1 MNTKNIKEMRVMVN
15 IQKFSLRI
23 VKESGGRYDIDKYV
37 RNPFQARDL
46 FVEVVELDRRAEE
59 VFAIA
64 TLDVKNKVTGV
75 FEVSTGT
82 LTSSLVTPREVFK
95 RAILQNAAGIVLAHN
110 HPSGVADASSDD
122 VSVTKKLQKA
132 GKIMGINVVDHII
145 IGSRYNFIS
154 MQEENLMKD

>member
-1 MNTKNIKEMRVMVN
+1 MVN

-64 TLDVKNKVTGV
+64 TVDIKNKVTGV

-110 HPSGVADASSDD
+110 HPSGVSDASSDD
-122 VSVTKKLQKA
+122 ISVTKKLQKA

-145 IGSRYNFIS
+145 IGSKDNFIS
-154 MQEENLMKD
+154 MQEENLMSD

>member
-1 MNTKNIKEMRVMVN
+1 MRIMVN

-145 IGSRYNFIS
+145 IGSRDNFIS
-154 MQEENLMKD
+154 MQEENLMTD

>member
-1 MNTKNIKEMRVMVN
+1 MRLMVN

-122 VSVTKKLQKA
+122 ISITKKLQKA

-145 IGSRYNFIS
+145 IGSRDNFIS

>member
-1 MNTKNIKEMRVMVN
+1 MNTKNIKEMRLMVN

-145 IGSRYNFIS
+145 IGSRDNFIS

>member
-1 MNTKNIKEMRVMVN
+1 MCIRD
-15 IQKFSLRI
+15 
-23 VKESGGRYDIDKYV
+23 RYDIDKYV

-122 VSVTKKLQKA
+122 ISITKKLQKA

-145 IGSRYNFIS
+145 IGSRDNFIS
-154 MQEENLMKD
+154 MQEENL

>member
-1 MNTKNIKEMRVMVN
+1 MVN

-110 HPSGVADASSDD
+110 HPSGVAGASSDD
-122 VSVTKKLQKA
+122 ISITKKLQKA

-145 IGSRYNFIS
+145 IGSRDNFIS

>member
-122 VSVTKKLQKA
+122 ISVTKKLQKA

-145 IGSRYNFIS
+145 IGSRDNFIS
-154 MQEENLMKD
+154 MQEEDLMKD

>member
-1 MNTKNIKEMRVMVN
+1 MNTKMIKEMRVMVN

-122 VSVTKKLQKA
+122 ISITKKLQKA
-132 GKIMGINVVDHII
+132 GYQKQL
-145 IGSRYNFIS
+145 Y
-154 MQEENLMKD
+154 

>member
-1 MNTKNIKEMRVMVN
+1 MRVMVN

-46 FVEVVELDRRAEE
+46 FVEVVELDRRTEE

-122 VSVTKKLQKA
+122 ISVTKKLQKA

-145 IGSRYNFIS
+145 IGSRDNFIS

>member
-1 MNTKNIKEMRVMVN
+1 MVN

-46 FVEVVELDRRAEE
+46 FVEVVELDRRTEE

-122 VSVTKKLQKA
+122 ISITKKLQKA

-145 IGSRYNFIS
+145 IGSRDNFIS
-154 MQEENLMKD
+154 MQEENLMTD

>member
-1 MNTKNIKEMRVMVN
+1 MVN

-122 VSVTKKLQKA
+122 ISVTKKLQKA

-145 IGSRYNFIS
+145 IGSRDSFIS

>member
-1 MNTKNIKEMRVMVN
+1 MVN

-82 LTSSLVTPREVFK
+82 LTSSLVTPERS
-95 RAILQNAAGIVLAHN
+95 L
-110 HPSGVADASSDD
+110 SG
-122 VSVTKKLQKA
+122 QYF
-132 GKIMGINVVDHII
+132 
-145 IGSRYNFIS
+145 R
-154 MQEENLMKD
+154 MQRV

>member
-1 MNTKNIKEMRVMVN
+1 MVN

-122 VSVTKKLQKA
+122 ISITKKLQKA

-145 IGSRYNFIS
+145 IGSRDNFIS
-154 MQEENLMKD
+154 MQEENLICLLYTSPSPRD

>member
-46 FVEVVELDRRAEE
+46 FVEVVELDRRTEE

-64 TLDVKNKVTGV
+64 TP
-75 FEVSTGT
+75 VSYTHLT
-82 LTSSLVTPREVFK
+82 LPT
-95 RAILQNAAGIVLAHN
+95 IY
-110 HPSGVADASSDD
+110 
-122 VSVTKKLQKA
+122 SV
-132 GKIMGINVVDHII
+132 
-145 IGSRYNFIS
+145 
-154 MQEENLMKD
+154 

>member
-1 MNTKNIKEMRVMVN
+1 MRVMVN

-145 IGSRYNFIS
+145 IGSRDNFIS

>member
-1 MNTKNIKEMRVMVN
+1 MVN

-110 HPSGVADASSDD
+110 HPSGVSDASSDD
-122 VSVTKKLQKA
+122 ISVTKKLQKA
-132 GKIMGINVVDHII
+132 GKIMGINVLDHII
-145 IGSRYNFIS
+145 IGSKDNFIS
-154 MQEENLMKD
+154 MQEENLMSD

>member
-1 MNTKNIKEMRVMVN
+1 MVN

-122 VSVTKKLQKA
+122 ISITKKLQKS

-145 IGSRYNFIS
+145 IGSRDNFIS

>member
-1 MNTKNIKEMRVMVN
+1 MVN

-64 TLDVKNKVTGV
+64 TIDVKNKVTGV

-122 VSVTKKLQKA
+122 ISVTKKLQKA

-145 IGSRYNFIS
+145 IGSRDNFIS

>member
-1 MNTKNIKEMRVMVN
+1 MRVMVN

-122 VSVTKKLQKA
+122 ISVTKKLQKA
-132 GKIMGINVVDHII
+132 GKIMGINIVDHII
-145 IGSRYNFIS
+145 IGSRDNFIS

>member
-1 MNTKNIKEMRVMVN
+1 MRVMVN

-46 FVEVVELDRRAEE
+46 FVEVVELDRRTEE

-64 TLDVKNKVTGV
+64 TLDVKNKVTGI

-122 VSVTKKLQKA
+122 ISITKKLQKA

-145 IGSRYNFIS
+145 IGSRDNFIS

>member
-1 MNTKNIKEMRVMVN
+1 MVN
-15 IQKFSLRI
+15 IQKFNLRI
-23 VKESGGRYDIDKYV
+23 VKESGGRYDIDKQV
-37 RNPFQARDL
+37 SNPIKARDL
-46 FVEVVELDRRAEE
+46 FVEVLELDQRAEE

-64 TLDVKNKVTGV
+64 TLDVHNKVTGV

-82 LTSSLVTPREVFK
+82 LSSSLVAPREVFK
-95 RAILQNAAGIVLAHN
+95 RAILMNAAGIVLAHN

-145 IGSRYNFIS
+145 IGSRDNFIS

>member
-1 MNTKNIKEMRVMVN
+1 MVN

-46 FVEVVELDRRAEE
+46 FVEVVELDRRTEE

-110 HPSGVADASSDD
+110 QPSGVADSSSDD
-122 VSVTKKLQKA
+122 ISITKKLQKA

-145 IGSRYNFIS
+145 IGSRDNFIS
-154 MQEENLMKD
+154 MQEENLMTD

>member
-1 MNTKNIKEMRVMVN
+1 MRVMVN

-122 VSVTKKLQKA
+122 ISVTKKLQKT

-145 IGSRYNFIS
+145 IGSKDNFIS
-154 MQEENLMKD
+154 MQEENLMND

>member
-1 MNTKNIKEMRVMVN
+1 MVN

-122 VSVTKKLQKA
+122 ISITKKLQKA

-145 IGSRYNFIS
+145 IGSRDNFIS

>member
-1 MNTKNIKEMRVMVN
+1 MRVMVN

-59 VFAIA
+59 VFVIA

-145 IGSRYNFIS
+145 IGSRDNFIS

>member
-1 MNTKNIKEMRVMVN
+1 MVN

-64 TLDVKNKVTGV
+64 TVDIKNKVTGV

-122 VSVTKKLQKA
+122 ISVTKKLQKA

-145 IGSRYNFIS
+145 IGSRDNFIS

>member
-1 MNTKNIKEMRVMVN
+1 MVN

-64 TLDVKNKVTGV
+64 TLDVKNKVTGI

-122 VSVTKKLQKA
+122 ISVTKKLQKA

-145 IGSRYNFIS
+145 IGSRDNFIS

>member
-1 MNTKNIKEMRVMVN
+1 MVN

-145 IGSRYNFIS
+145 IGSRDNFIS

>member
-122 VSVTKKLQKA
+122 ISVTKKLQKA

-145 IGSRYNFIS
+145 IGSRDNFIS

>member
-1 MNTKNIKEMRVMVN
+1 MVN

-46 FVEVVELDRRAEE
+46 FVEVVELDRRTEE

-122 VSVTKKLQKA
+122 ISVTKKLQKA

-145 IGSRYNFIS
+145 IGSRDNFIS

>member
-1 MNTKNIKEMRVMVN
+1 MVN

-122 VSVTKKLQKA
+122 ISVTKKLQKA

-145 IGSRYNFIS
+145 IGSRGNFIS